1 MKLFIWVIV
10 FLSTLH
16 AQNYIFNNKQIYLEQ
31 IKENIYRDENNKEV
45 RLKNNFFVKMQ
56 VDKNIK
62 QLANKYDIDI
72 IKKYSKQ
79 LYLVKSTSPNMLDLI
94 QLINDDENTLY
105 AYPNFNKKIEAR

>member
-1 MKLFIWVIV
+1 MKLFIGVIL

-16 AQNYIFNNKQIYLEQ
+16 AQNYTFHKKQIYLEK

-45 RLKNNFFVKMQ
+45 RLKNNFFIKMQ
-56 VDKNIK
+56 VNKNIK
-62 QLANKYDIDI
+62 YLANKYDVDI
-72 IKKYSKQ
+72 IKRYSKQ
-79 LYLVKSTSPNMLDLI
+79 LYLVKTTSKNMLDLI